1 MKQYLIKSFAVAI
14 IAALTVPAFA
24 QKEKSKEYKI
34 KEDKKDVQHITI
46 TRSGNAEEKT
56 VIEIKGDKVTVN
68 GKDAKDVEGVNVH
81 VSKIRDLQA
90 ATRARAAQG
99 GQNWNMNFDSHALS
113 LFSEDS
119 NRAMLGV
126 VTDENDKG
134 AEINSVTKESA
145 AEKAGLKKGDII
157 TSIGD
162 KKVEDAEDV
171 SEAVRSH
178 KPGDKVAITILRDG
192 KEQKLNAEL
201 GKWKGIKMNTIN
213 TPSFKEFEM
222 TTPNKNFGG
231 TYLFDNRPKLGLSV
245 QDTDDGK
252 GVKVI
257 EIDKDGNA
265 AKAGVKKDDVITHI
279 NDKAINSADE
289 TSKMVKDNKD
299 KPSLRLQVNRSGKTQ
314 NIEVRMPRKLKTADL

>member
-1 MKQYLIKSFAVAI
+1 MKQYLIKSFAVAGV
-14 IAALTVPAFA
+14 ATLTLPVFA
-24 QKEKSKEYKI
+24 QKEKS

-46 TRSGNAEEKT
+46 TRSANADEKT
-56 VIEIKGDKVTVN
+56 VIEIKGDRVTIN
-68 GKDAKDVEGVNVH
+68 GKDAKEAEGVNVH
-81 VSKIRDLQA
+81 VNKFKDVHA
-90 ATRARAAQG
+90 ATRARTAQG
-99 GQNWNMNFDSHALS
+99 NQNWNMNFDDSRAS
-113 LFSEDS
+113 LFSTDS

-134 AEINSVTKESA
+134 AEINSITKESA

-157 TSIGD
+157 TNIGS
-162 KKVEDAEDV
+162 KKIEGAEDV
-171 SEAVRSH
+171 SEAIRSH

-192 KEQKLNAEL
+192 KEQKLTAEL
-201 GKWKGIKMNTIN
+201 SKWKGISMNAIN
-213 TPSFKEFEM
+213 TPSFKEFDVV
-222 TTPNKNFGG
+222 TPYKSFSG
-231 TYLFDNRPKLGLSV
+231 TYFDNRPKLGLSV

-279 NDKAINSADE
+279 NDKEITSADE
-289 TSKMVKDNKD
+289 TSKLVKDNKD
-299 KPSLRLQVNRSGKTQ
+299 KASLRLQVNRSGKTQ

>member
-1 MKQYLIKSFAVAI
+1 MKQYLIKSFAVAG
-14 IAALTVPAFA
+14 IAILTLPAFA
-24 QKEKSKEYKI
+24 QKEKVKE
-34 KEDKKDVQHITI
+34 EKKDVQHITI
-46 TRSGNAEEKT
+46 TRSGDADEKT
-56 VIEIKGDKVTVN
+56 IIEIKGDKVTIN
-68 GKDAKDVEGVNVH
+68 GKDAKDAEGVNVH

-90 ATRARAAQG
+90 ATRARTAQG
-99 GQNWNMNFDSHALS
+99 GQTWDMNFDDRAIS
-113 LFSEDS
+113 LFSEDA

-134 AEINSVTKESA
+134 AQINEVTKESA

-157 TSIGD
+157 TSIGG
-162 KKVEDAEDV
+162 KKIEEAEDV

-178 KPGDKVAITILRDG
+178 KQGDKVDITILRDN
-192 KEQKLNAEL
+192 KEQKLTAEL

-222 TTPNKNFGG
+222 TTPSKKFGG
-231 TYLFDNRPKLGLSV
+231 TYMFDNRPKLGLSV

-279 NDKAINSADE
+279 NDKEINSADE
-289 TSKMVKDNKD
+289 TLKLVKDNKD
-299 KPSLRLQVNRSGKTQ
+299 KPSVRLQVNRSGKMQ
-314 NIEVRMPRKLKTADL
+314 NIEVRMPRKLKTAEL

>member
-1 MKQYLIKSFAVAI
+1 MKQYLIKSFAVAG
-14 IAALTVPAFA
+14 IATLTLPVFA
-24 QKEKSKEYKI
+24 QKEKS

-46 TRSGNAEEKT
+46 TRSANADEKT
-56 VIEIKGDKVTVN
+56 VIEIKGDKVTIN
-68 GKDAKDVEGVNVH
+68 GKDAKEAEGVNVH
-81 VSKIRDLQA
+81 VNKFKDVHA
-90 ATRARAAQG
+90 ATRARTAQG
-99 GQNWNMNFDSHALS
+99 NQNWNMNFDDSRAS
-113 LFSEDS
+113 LFSTDS

-134 AEINSVTKESA
+134 AEINSITKESA

-157 TSIGD
+157 TNIGS
-162 KKVEDAEDV
+162 KKIEGAEDV
-171 SEAVRSH
+171 SEAIRSH

-192 KEQKLNAEL
+192 KEQKLTAEL
-201 GKWKGIKMNTIN
+201 SKWKGISMNTIN
-213 TPSFKEFEM
+213 TPSFKEFDLV
-222 TTPNKNFGG
+222 TPYKSFSG
-231 TYLFDNRPKLGLSV
+231 TYFDNRPKLGLSV

-279 NDKAINSADE
+279 NDKEITSADE
-289 TSKMVKDNKD
+289 TSKLVKDNKD
-299 KPSLRLQVNRSGKTQ
+299 KASLRLQVNRSGKSQ

>member
-1 MKQYLIKSFAVAI
+1 MKQYLIKSFAVAVV
-14 IAALTVPAFA
+14 AALSLPAFA
-24 QKEKSKEYKI
+24 QKEKSK
-34 KEDKKDVQHITI
+34 DKKDVQHKDVQHITI

-56 VIEIKGDKVTVN
+56 VIEIKGDKVTIN
-68 GKDAKDVEGVNVH
+68 GKDAKEAEGVNVH
-81 VSKIRDLQA
+81 VNKYKDVHA
-90 ATRARAAQG
+90 ATRARVAQG
-99 GQNWNMNFDSHALS
+99 SQNWNMNFDDSRMS
-113 LFSEDS
+113 LFSTDS

-134 AEINSVTKESA
+134 AEINSITKESA

-157 TSIGD
+157 TNIGS
-162 KKVEDAEDV
+162 KKIEDAEDV
-171 SEAVRSH
+171 SEAIRSH
-178 KPGDKVAITILRDG
+178 KPGDKVAITILRDD
-192 KEQKLNAEL
+192 KEQKLTAEL

-222 TTPNKNFGG
+222 TTPSRSFGG
-231 TYLFDNRPKLGLSV
+231 TFYDNRPKLGLSV

-257 EIDKDGNA
+257 EIDEKGNA

-279 NDKAINSADE
+279 NDKVINSADE
-289 TSKMVKDNKD
+289 TSKIVKENKE
-299 KPSLRLQVNRSGKTQ
+299 KASVRLQVNRGGKTQ